1 MGKVSLGYIYIICGG
16 FRRIE
21 YIIQLKYSNS
31 SDVFLMYNEQPQP
44 VTLFLFLLLFHYM
57 SSIKRMLFCPFAIL
71 KYEKSFEY

>member
-31 SDVFLMYNEQPQP
+31 SDVFLMYHEQPQP
-44 VTLFLFLLLFHYM
+44 AYAFSVSPTFSLYVFNKKECYSVLLLF
-57 SSIKRMLFCPFAIL
+57 
-71 KYEKSFEY
+71 